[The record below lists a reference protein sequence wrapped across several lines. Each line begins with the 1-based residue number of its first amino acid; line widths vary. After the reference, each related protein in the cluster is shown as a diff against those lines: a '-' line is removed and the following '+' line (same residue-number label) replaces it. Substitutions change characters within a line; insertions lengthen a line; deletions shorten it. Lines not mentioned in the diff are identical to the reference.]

1 MGYEYK
7 YPDGRGV
14 HYSRPHM
21 IHGDQGPHDSHTT
34 YYNVACQAR
43 LPIPPGFTA
52 PPYGDPQGKPGLL
65 EMILL
70 SHNTSNVI
78 YNLYTHL
85 HIT

>member
-1 MGYEYK
+1 MGYEYE

-43 LPIPPGFTA
+43 LPIPPGFTV
-52 PPYGDPQGKPGLL
+52 PPYGDPDANPD
-65 EMILL
+65 
-70 SHNTSNVI
+70 
-78 YNLYTHL
+78 YWR
-85 HIT
+85 